1 MVTVKAI
8 YNPKRMTEGAGV
20 SIQRVLG
27 FETRYECDPFLLL
40 DYFGSSSESEYMA
53 GFPEH
58 PHRGFETITYMLEGQ
73 VKHTDSTGSSGIIGP
88 GEVQWMTAGSGII
101 HSEMPLSDS
110 GKMYGIQLWLN
121 LPQEY
126 KMVKPVYRELKRED
140 IPVVETTS
148 SQVKVISGKYRKRDG
163 GMQGLYKPVD
173 IFDVK
178 LWPDSVFDEVI
189 TPEFWSY
196 KYFLFIYEGKV
207 TVANDPKPIK
217 APCGVALSQ
226 GSIIQIRAG
235 ESGANFLFF
244 GAEPNNEPIAWHGP
258 IVMNT
263 DAEIRK
269 ALEELSNGNFLK

>member
-20 SIQRVLG
+20 SIQRILG

-40 DYFGSSSESEYMA
+40 DFFGFSSESEYKA

-73 VKHTDSTGSSGIIGP
+73 VKHTDSTGGSGIIGP

-101 HSEMPLSDS
+101 HSEMPTSDS

-126 KMVKPVYRELKRED
+126 KMVDPVYRELKREE

-163 GMQGLYKPVD
+163 GLQGLYKPVD
-173 IFDVK
+173 IF
-178 LWPDSVFDEVI
+178 
-189 TPEFWSY
+189 
-196 KYFLFIYEGKV
+196 
-207 TVANDPKPIK
+207 
-217 APCGVALSQ
+217 
-226 GSIIQIRAG
+226 
-235 ESGANFLFF
+235 
-244 GAEPNNEPIAWHGP
+244 
-258 IVMNT
+258 
-263 DAEIRK
+263 
-269 ALEELSNGNFLK
+269 

>member
-1 MVTVKAI
+1 MVSVKAL
-8 YNPKRMTEGAGV
+8 YKPQKMTEGAGV
-20 SIQRVLG
+20 TVQRVLG

-40 DYFGSSSESEYMA
+40 DFFGSDSELEFKA

-58 PHRGFETITYMLEGQ
+58 PHRGIETITYMLKGQ
-73 VKHTDSTGSSGIIGP
+73 VKHTDSTGGSGTIGA

-101 HSEMPLSDS
+101 HSEMPT
-110 GKMYGIQLWLN
+110 GENGAMYGIQLWLN

-126 KMVKPVYRELKRED
+126 KMVKPVYRELRRED

-148 SQVKVISGKYRKRDG
+148 SQVKIISGKYRKRDG
-163 GMQGLYKPVD
+163 GLQGLYKPID

-189 TPEFWSY
+189 TPDFRDY
-196 KYFLFIYEGKV
+196 HYFLFVYEGEI
-207 TVANDPKPIK
+207 TLGNSDKPIL
-217 APCGVALSQ
+217 APCGVALTQ
-226 GSIIQIRAG
+226 GTIIHIRAG
-235 ESGANFLFF
+235 ANGANFMFF

-269 ALEELSNGNFLK
+269 AIEELNSGTFLK